1 MAIEKIIGIKE
12 AFLKKFLE
20 IEKNLSEHNLNA
32 KKYKALKDKK
42 ICTMCQKRKAIKNH
56 IRCNKC
62 IDYRN
67 KHKRRYKNTHK

>member
-1 MAIEKIIGIKE
+1 MAVEKIIGIKE
-12 AFLKKFLE
+12 AFLKKLLE

-62 IDYRN
+62 IKYR
-67 KHKRRYKNTHK
+67 RRYKNTHK